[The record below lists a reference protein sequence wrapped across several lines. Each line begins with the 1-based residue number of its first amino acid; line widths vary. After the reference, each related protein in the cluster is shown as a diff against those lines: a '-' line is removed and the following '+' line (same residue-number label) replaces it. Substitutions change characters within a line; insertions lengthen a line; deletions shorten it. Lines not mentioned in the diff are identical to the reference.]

1 MRLRNGT
8 AMFKTRPRDVSA
20 RAALFL
26 IVAVLIG
33 LTASSFVGLAT
44 ADLPTLRDNPDGSR
58 TVTWRMKTADGL
70 TPQGVDLVDGNA
82 TLPWL
87 HSNLTWSSASQFAAN
102 ALSATNL
109 SYDASGITLRADPTN
124 HILDGNF
131 STGVPWSFEPS
142 PGGNV
147 TAWWDQANETGRFSH
162 DSSQS
167 ASVWDAMDSYLP
179 WIGVGGQDWTNRTGS
194 HDGSGMVGLN
204 FTLPDSPGAF
214 AGIYHQVSV
223 DWSAYDRMVLW
234 VLPLNLSSP
243 LTFNVTAF
251 VGVTFHQTTAQT
263 LSGGW
268 QELVVDLTELGPAR
282 DSLVTLTL
290 RVNGRNVPWT
300 TVYFDDL
307 RVGNTKRFDETGRI
321 HQSIDKTNATS
332 SAPGSGVLRFN
343 WSLPN
348 ASGILRVTGFM
359 NLSGPSGSFERSFG
373 GSPGLGWDPFEAD
386 VSAMTAALGTYDVS
400 FRVEVAADN
409 TSASTVDVRV
419 DDVSLVFPER
429 HNGTFLS
436 KAVGPGAA
444 SEYLRV
450 DWGIEAGGPS
460 TVQMA
465 LRSGNN
471 TNPGSPT
478 WSAWETWDAA
488 GIHSVTIPGARYVQ
502 VRVDLNTMN
511 ASVSPFVRT
520 MALETRHRAPQG
532 SIVSSVFPVPDV
544 DRPLLHWRSL
554 RAVWNGSSG
563 SSLSFSVGDVSYWQP
578 VLSSG
583 DLSSFTLTSIRWNA
597 SLSTTNGLGT
607 PSLERVELVYDV
619 LASSGGGGWF
629 AGIPYLPYGL
639 AVLIASVLGYAG
651 YEFVIRRMFA
661 IDDIFLI
668 SKDGRLMLHNTRR
681 MRADRDEDILSAML
695 TAILTFL
702 RDFDPEESG
711 GLRRFDIGGKMALL
725 ERGAHV
731 YLAAVYSGRVPRW
744 AGKDLRR
751 FMSNLETRF
760 GETFARWSGSPQD
773 LQGLKEFSEKFVSR
787 VRYRPGR
794 GARRQA
800 G

>member
-1 MRLRNGT
+1 MRVRNGT
-8 AMFKTRPRDVSA
+8 AMLATRPRDA
-20 RAALFL
+20 HRTAALFL
-26 IVAVLIG
+26 ILLLIG
-33 LTASSFVGLAT
+33 LTGSSFVGLAA
-44 ADLPTLRDNPDGSR
+44 ADLPRLRDNLDGTR
-58 TVTWRMKTADGL
+58 TVTWRMNDAEGL
-70 TPQGVDLVDGNA
+70 TLQGVDLVKGNA

-87 HSNLTWSSASQFAAN
+87 HSNITWSSASQFAAN
-102 ALSATNL
+102 ALSVTNI
-109 SYDASGITLRADPTN
+109 SYDANGITLRADSSN
-124 HILDGNF
+124 HVPDGNF
-131 STGVPWSFEPS
+131 STGSPWSFEPS
-142 PGGNV
+142 SGGNV
-147 TAWWDQANETGRFSH
+147 TAWWDQGAETGRFSH
-162 DSSQS
+162 DSAAS
-167 ASVWDAMDSYLP
+167 ASVWDAMDSHLP
-179 WIGVGGQDWTNRTGS
+179 WVGVGGQDWTNRTGS

-223 DWSAYDRMVLW
+223 NWSAYDRMVLW
-234 VLPLNLSSP
+234 VLPLNVSSP

-251 VGVTFHQTTAQT
+251 VGATFHQTTAQS

-290 RVNGRNVPWT
+290 RINGRNVPSTT

-307 RVGNTKRFDETGRI
+307 RVGNTKRFDETGWI
-321 HQSIDKTNATS
+321 HQSIDKASPTS
-332 SAPGSGVLRFN
+332 SALGSGVLQFN

-348 ASGILRVTGFM
+348 ASGVVRVSGFV
-359 NLSGPSGSFERSFG
+359 NLTGPSGSFERPFG
-373 GSPGLGWDPFEAD
+373 GSSGAGWNRFEAD
-386 VSAMTAALGTYDVS
+386 VSGTTAAQGTYDVG

-409 TSASTVDVRV
+409 TSASSVDVRV
-419 DDVSLVFPER
+419 DDVSLVFPDR

-436 KAVGPGAA
+436 NAVGPGAA

-460 TVQMA
+460 TVRMA
-465 LRSGNN
+465 LRSGNS
-471 TNPGSPT
+471 TSPGSPT
-478 WSAWETWDAA
+478 WSAWETWTAP
-488 GIHSVTIPGARYVQ
+488 GMHSLTIPGARYVQ
-502 VRVDLNTMN
+502 VWVVLNTTN
-511 ASVSPFVRT
+511 ASVSPIVHA
-520 MALETRHRAPQG
+520 MDLETRHRAPQG

-544 DRPLLHWRSL
+544 DRPLLHWRFL

-578 VLSSG
+578 VSSNG

-597 SLSTTNGLGT
+597 SLTTTNGLVAPT
-607 PSLERVELVYDV
+607 LERVEVVYDV
-619 LASSGGGGWF
+619 LASGGGGWF
-629 AGIPYLPYGL
+629 AGIPYLPYAL
-639 AVLIASVLGYAG
+639 ALLVASVLGYAG

-725 ERGAHV
+725 ERGTHV

-760 GETFARWSGSPQD
+760 GPTFARWTGSPQD